1 MCGCIVCVCID
12 TCIKGPSGT
21 LDHGPTMVIFH
32 SIFLAYPVVSWLTIH
47 GLGQINMFLFSRLV
61 RLGHVVLFP
70 TQALDDLELSA

>member
-1 MCGCIVCVCID
+1 MHKESLG
-12 TCIKGPSGT
+12 KGTS
-21 LDHGPTMVIFH
+21 LDHGPIMVIFH
-32 SIFLAYPVVSWLTIH
+32 RIFLAYAVVSWLTIH